1 MSDSATKPSL
11 PNSLPSSI
19 TCLRRGR
26 ATHPE
31 LMLMGL
37 CSMAPHV
44 CRAACRVRVLKS
56 LDTASEADT
65 SGAALRLG
73 GPVAFFW
80 RDFWRERRTAL

>member
-1 MSDSATKPSL
+1 MSEKPAL

-26 ATHPE
+26 ATHPK

-44 CRAACRVRVLKS
+44 CRAACRVRVLRALFP
-56 LDTASEADT
+56 LDAR
-65 SGAALRLG
+65 AAISY
-73 GPVAFFW
+73 PHWDENIA
-80 RDFWRERRTAL
+80 

>member
-1 MSDSATKPSL
+1 MSEKPAL

-65 SGAALRLG
+65 SGGLWSEWQDLNLRPPRPEHQGIRHL
-73 GPVAFFW
+73 P
-80 RDFWRERRTAL
+80 